1 MHEFDFLGQLVLIGA
16 LAVVIIL
23 VFQRLKIPP
32 VIGLIFTG
40 ILFGPSGIGAVYDQK
55 MISTLAELGVVL
67 LLFTIGLE
75 FSLDD
80 LKKLKNIVLVGG
92 VVQLLLTGLAITFL
106 SYGFMLAIGHA
117 ITLSAALFLGFTFS
131 VSSTAI
137 CLKILADRDEL
148 TLQHGRFALGILIFQ
163 DIAIVPLMI
172 GINFL
177 NPDAALSFA
186 MAGKK
191 IGLIALFATVIFF
204 GFRLLMPK
212 MVRLISSL
220 HAREVLVIGA
230 LVICFGA
237 AYLTSLVGLSLAL
250 GSFAAGMVIA
260 STDESHQIS
269 VTIDP
274 FREAFSSIFFISVG
288 LMLDVKMINL
298 PLFVSIALV
307 VLLVKGLLV
316 AGVSLALGNS
326 LRVSMMAGMVIA
338 STDESHQISV
348 TIDPFREA
356 FSSIFFISVG
366 LMLDVKMIN
375 LPLFVSI
382 ALVVLLV
389 KGLLVGG
396 VSLALGNSLRVSMMA
411 GMALAQI
418 GEFSFV
424 LAESG
429 LKNSVIN
436 HEVFQAM
443 LVIIVVTMIVTPAM
457 IAIAPKIADQVVP
470 ALGFIPL
477 VSRDSSSS
485 AVRPPDSTI
494 ICAGEIHA
502 GIIGFGINGQNVAAV
517 LRATNI
523 SYCVL
528 EIDRETVKVMR
539 RRGEPIYYGD
549 CTEKKA
555 LIRAGMDHAR
565 ALVLGISDATA
576 IRKSIAVIREINKK
590 AFIIV
595 RARTLDDVA
604 ELYQAGADVVVTE
617 KFETSIQIFS
627 QLLNHFTV
635 DPELILE
642 QQEIIR
648 RECEKIFLTSPVV

>member
-1 MHEFDFLGQLVLIGA
+1 MLIGA

-40 ILFGPSGIGAVYDQK
+40 ILLGPSGIGAVYDQK

-80 LKKLKNIVLVGG
+80 LKKLKKIVLVGG
-92 VVQLLLTGLAITFL
+92 VGQLFLTGMAISCL
-106 SYGFMLAIGHA
+106 SYWFMLAIGQG
-117 ITLSAALFLGFTFS
+117 ITVSAAIFLGFAFS

-137 CLKILADRDEL
+137 CLKILTDRDEL

-177 NPDAALSFA
+177 NPDAAPSFI
-186 MAGKK
+186 MVGKK
-191 IGLIALFATVIFF
+191 IALIVLFATIIFF

-212 MVRLISSL
+212 MVRLIASL
-220 HAREVLVIGA
+220 HAREVLVLGA

-316 AGVSLALGNS
+316 AGVSL
-326 LRVSMMAGMVIA
+326 
-338 STDESHQISV
+338 
-348 TIDPFREA
+348 F
-356 FSSIFFISVG
+356 
-366 LMLDVKMIN
+366 
-375 LPLFVSI
+375 
-382 ALVVLLV
+382 
-389 KGLLVGG
+389 
-396 VSLALGNSLRVSMMA
+396 LGNSLRVSMMA

-429 LKNSVIN
+429 QKNSVIN

-457 IAIAPKIADQVVP
+457 IAIAPKVADQVAP

-477 VSRDSSSS
+477 VSRDSSSPV
-485 AVRPPDSTI
+485 VRPTDSTI

-517 LRATNI
+517 LHATNI

-539 RRGEPIYYGD
+539 RKGEPIFYGD
-549 CTEKKA
+549 CTDKKA

-576 IRKSIAVIREINKK
+576 IRKSIAMIREINKK

-604 ELYQAGADVVVTE
+604 ALYKAGADVVVTE

-648 RECEKIFLTSPVV
+648 RECEKIFLGSPSPAMSSSMRD

>member
-1 MHEFDFLGQLVLIGA
+1 MHEFDFLGELVLIGA
-16 LAVVIIL
+16 LAVAIIL

-40 ILFGPSGIGAVYDQK
+40 ILLGPSGIAAVYDQK
-55 MISTLAELGVVL
+55 LISTLAELGVIL

-80 LKKLKNIVLVGG
+80 LKKLKKIVLVGG
-92 VVQLLLTGLAITFL
+92 IVQILVTGLAISFL
-106 SYGFMLAIGHA
+106 SYWFMLVIDRG
-117 ITLSAALFLGFTFS
+117 ITLSAAAFLGFTFS

-137 CLKILADRDEL
+137 CLKILTDREEL
-148 TLQHGRFALGILIFQ
+148 ALPHGRIALGILIFQ

-172 GINFL
+172 GINLL
-177 NPDAALSFA
+177 NPETASTFEILA
-186 MAGKK
+186 KK
-191 IGLIALFATVIFF
+191 IGIIVLFATGIFIS
-204 GFRLLMPK
+204 FRLLMPK
-212 MVRLISSL
+212 MVRLIASL

-250 GSFAAGMVIA
+250 GSFVAGMIIA

-288 LMLDVKMINL
+288 LLLDIKMINL
-298 PLFVSIALV
+298 PFFVTIALL
-307 VLLVKGLLV
+307 VLMVKGLIV
-316 AGVSLALGNS
+316 AGVSLS
-326 LRVSMMAGMVIA
+326 
-338 STDESHQISV
+338 
-348 TIDPFREA
+348 
-356 FSSIFFISVG
+356 
-366 LMLDVKMIN
+366 
-375 LPLFVSI
+375 
-382 ALVVLLV
+382 
-389 KGLLVGG
+389 
-396 VSLALGNSLRVSMMA
+396 LGNSLRVSMMA

-424 LAESG
+424 LAETG
-429 LKNSVIN
+429 LKNNLIN

-443 LVIIVVTMIVTPAM
+443 LAISVVTMIVTPAM
-457 IAIAPKIADQVVP
+457 IAVAPRFADQVVP

-477 VSRDSSSS
+477 VSRDSS
-485 AVRPPDSTI
+485 ALPVRPPDSPI

-502 GIIGFGINGQNVAAV
+502 AIIGFGLNGQNVAAV
-517 LRATNI
+517 LHATNI
-523 SYCVL
+523 SYTVL
-528 EIDRETVKVMR
+528 EIDRDMVKSMR
-539 RRGEPIYYGD
+539 NKGEPIYYGD
-549 CTEKKA
+549 CTDKKA
-555 LIRAGMDHAR
+555 LLRAGIDHAR
-565 ALVLGISDATA
+565 AVVLGISDATA
-576 IRKSIAVIREINKK
+576 IGKSITMIREINKK

-604 ELYQAGADVVVTE
+604 SLYKAGADVVVTE

-627 QLLNHFTV
+627 LLLNHFTV

-648 RECEKIFLTSPVV
+648 RECEKIFTTASVRSK

>member
-1 MHEFDFLGQLVLIGA
+1 MHEFDFLGELVLIGA

-40 ILFGPSGIGAVYDQK
+40 ILLGPSGIGAVYDQK

-80 LKKLKNIVLVGG
+80 LKKLKKIVLVGG
-92 VVQLLLTGLAITFL
+92 VGQLFLTGMAISCL
-106 SYGFMLAIGHA
+106 SYWFMLAIGQG
-117 ITLSAALFLGFTFS
+117 ITVSAAIFLGFAFS

-137 CLKILADRDEL
+137 CLKILTDRDEL

-177 NPDAALSFA
+177 NPDAAPSFI
-186 MAGKK
+186 MVGKK
-191 IGLIALFATVIFF
+191 IALIVLFATIIFF

-212 MVRLISSL
+212 MVRLIASL
-220 HAREVLVIGA
+220 HAREVLVLGA

-316 AGVSLALGNS
+316 AGVSL
-326 LRVSMMAGMVIA
+326 
-338 STDESHQISV
+338 
-348 TIDPFREA
+348 F
-356 FSSIFFISVG
+356 
-366 LMLDVKMIN
+366 
-375 LPLFVSI
+375 
-382 ALVVLLV
+382 
-389 KGLLVGG
+389 
-396 VSLALGNSLRVSMMA
+396 LGNSLRVSMMA

-429 LKNSVIN
+429 QKNSVIN

-457 IAIAPKIADQVVP
+457 IAIAPKVADQVAP

-477 VSRDSSSS
+477 VSRDSSSPV
-485 AVRPPDSTI
+485 VRPTDSTI

-517 LRATNI
+517 LHATNI

-539 RRGEPIYYGD
+539 RKGEPIFYGD
-549 CTEKKA
+549 CTDKKA

-576 IRKSIAVIREINKK
+576 IRKSIAMIREINKK

-604 ELYQAGADVVVTE
+604 ALYKAGADVVVTE

-648 RECEKIFLTSPVV
+648 RECEKIFLGSPSPAMSSSMRD

>member
-1 MHEFDFLGQLVLIGA
+1 MHEFDFLGELVLIGA
-16 LAVVIIL
+16 FAVAIIL
-23 VFQRLKIPP
+23 IFQRLKIPP

-40 ILFGPSGIGAVYDQK
+40 ILLGPSGIGAVYDQK

-80 LKKLKNIVLVGG
+80 LKKLKKIVLVGG
-92 VVQLLLTGLAITFL
+92 VVQILVTGLAISFL
-106 SYGFMLAIGHA
+106 SYWFMLAIGRG
-117 ITLSAALFLGFTFS
+117 ITVSAAVFLGFTFS

-137 CLKILADRDEL
+137 CLKILTDRDEL
-148 TLQHGRFALGILIFQ
+148 TLPHGRIALGILIFQ
-163 DIAIVPLMI
+163 DLAIVPLMI

-177 NPDAALSFA
+177 NPDAAPSFA
-186 MAGKK
+186 TVVNK
-191 IGLIALFATVIFF
+191 IGLIVLFATGIFI

-212 MVRLISSL
+212 MVRLIASL

-250 GSFAAGMVIA
+250 GSFVAGMVIA

-288 LMLDVKMINL
+288 LLLDVKMIHL
-298 PLFVSIALV
+298 PLFVGIALV
-307 VLLVKGLLV
+307 VLFVKGLLV
-316 AGVSLALGNS
+316 AGVSLFLG
-326 LRVSMMAGMVIA
+326 
-338 STDESHQISV
+338 H
-348 TIDPFREA
+348 
-356 FSSIFFISVG
+356 
-366 LMLDVKMIN
+366 
-375 LPLFVSI
+375 
-382 ALVVLLV
+382 
-389 KGLLVGG
+389 
-396 VSLALGNSLRVSMMA
+396 SLRVSMMA

-443 LVIIVVTMIVTPAM
+443 LAIIVVTMIVTPAM
-457 IAIAPKIADQVVP
+457 IAIAPKIADQVAP

-477 VSRDSSSS
+477 VSRDSSTS

-502 GIIGFGINGQNVAAV
+502 AIIGFGINGQNVAAV
-517 LRATNI
+517 LHATNI
-523 SYCVL
+523 SYSVL
-528 EIDRETVKVMR
+528 EIEREMVKVMK
-539 RRGEPIYYGD
+539 RRGEPIFYGD

-555 LIRAGMDHAR
+555 LIRAGIDHAR
-565 ALVLGISDATA
+565 AVVLGISDTTA
-576 IRKSIAVIREINKK
+576 IGKSIAMIREINKK
-590 AFIIV
+590 AFVIV

-604 ELYQAGADVVVTE
+604 ALYRAGADVVVTE

-648 RECEKIFLTSPVV
+648 RECEKIFLRGQTSGQ

>member
-1 MHEFDFLGQLVLIGA
+1 MNDFDFLGELVLIGA
-16 LAVVIIL
+16 MAIAIIL
-23 VFQRLKIPP
+23 IFQRLKIPP

-40 ILFGPSGIGAVYDQK
+40 ILLGPSGIGVVYDQK
-55 MISTLAELGVVL
+55 LISTLAELGVIL

-80 LKKLKNIVLVGG
+80 LKKLKKIVLVGG
-92 VVQLLLTGLAITFL
+92 AVQILVTGIAISLF
-106 SYGFMLAIGHA
+106 SYWFMLAIGRG
-117 ITLSAALFLGFTFS
+117 ITPSAAVFLGFAFS

-137 CLKILADRDEL
+137 CLKILTDRDEL
-148 TLQHGRFALGILIFQ
+148 ALPHGRIALGILIFQ

-177 NPDAALSFA
+177 NPKSAPSYDVLFN
-186 MAGKK
+186 K
-191 IGLIALFATVIFF
+191 IGVIVLFATAIFT

-212 MVRLISSL
+212 MVRLIASL

-237 AYLTSLVGLSLAL
+237 AYLTSLAGLSLAL
-250 GSFAAGMVIA
+250 GSFVAGMVIA

-288 LMLDVKMINL
+288 LLLDVKVINL
-298 PLFVSIALV
+298 PLFVSIAIA
-307 VLLVKGLLV
+307 VLLVKGLIV
-316 AGVSLALGNS
+316 AGLSL
-326 LRVSMMAGMVIA
+326 
-338 STDESHQISV
+338 
-348 TIDPFREA
+348 F
-356 FSSIFFISVG
+356 
-366 LMLDVKMIN
+366 
-375 LPLFVSI
+375 
-382 ALVVLLV
+382 
-389 KGLLVGG
+389 
-396 VSLALGNSLRVSMMA
+396 LGNSLRVSMMA

-424 LAESG
+424 LAETG
-429 LKNSVIN
+429 LENSVIN
-436 HEVFQAM
+436 HEIFQAM
-443 LVIIVVTMIVTPAM
+443 LAIIVVTMIVTPAM
-457 IAIAPKIADQVVP
+457 IAVAPKFADQMVP

-477 VSRDSSSS
+477 KSKDSS
-485 AVRPPDSTI
+485 VQGMRPADSTI

-502 GIIGFGINGQNVAAV
+502 AIIGFGVNGQNVAAV
-517 LRATNI
+517 LHATNI
-523 SYCVL
+523 SYSVL
-528 EIDRETVKVMR
+528 EVDRETVKTMR
-539 RRGEPIYYGD
+539 RKGEPIYYGD
-549 CTEKKA
+549 CTDKKS
-555 LIRAGMDHAR
+555 LLRAGIDHAR
-565 ALVLGISDATA
+565 AVVLGISDASA
-576 IRKSIAVIREINKK
+576 IGKSIAMIREINKK

-604 ELYQAGADVVVTE
+604 ELYRAGADVVVTE

-642 QQEIIR
+642 QQAIIR
-648 RECEKIFLTSPVV
+648 RECEKIFQLTSAPKPVQ

>member
-1 MHEFDFLGQLVLIGA
+1 MHEFDFLGELVLIGA
-16 LAVVIIL
+16 LAVSIIL
-23 VFQRLKIPP
+23 IFQRLKIPP

-80 LKKLKNIVLVGG
+80 LKKLKKIVLVGG
-92 VVQLLLTGLAITFL
+92 AVQIIATGLAISFL
-106 SYGFMLAIGHA
+106 SYGFMIAIGQG
-117 ITLSAALFLGFTFS
+117 ISLSASMFLGFAFS

-137 CLKILADRDEL
+137 CLKILTDRDEL
-148 TLQHGRFALGILIFQ
+148 ALPYGRIALGILIFQ
-163 DIAIVPLMI
+163 DIAVVPLMI

-177 NPDAALSFA
+177 NPVVAPSFA
-186 MAGKK
+186 VVFKK
-191 IGLIALFATVIFF
+191 IALIGLFATAIFF
-204 GFRLLMPK
+204 SFRLLMPK
-212 MVRLISSL
+212 MVRLIASL
-220 HAREVLVIGA
+220 HAKEVLVIGA

-237 AYLTSLVGLSLAL
+237 AYLTSLAGLSLAL
-250 GSFAAGMVIA
+250 GSFVAGMVIA

-269 VTIDP
+269 LIIDP

-288 LMLDVKMINL
+288 LMLDVKMVNL
-298 PLFVSIALV
+298 PLFVSIALG
-307 VLLVKGLLV
+307 VLLVKGLIV
-316 AGVSLALGNS
+316 AGVSL
-326 LRVSMMAGMVIA
+326 
-338 STDESHQISV
+338 
-348 TIDPFREA
+348 F
-356 FSSIFFISVG
+356 
-366 LMLDVKMIN
+366 
-375 LPLFVSI
+375 
-382 ALVVLLV
+382 
-389 KGLLVGG
+389 
-396 VSLALGNSLRVSMMA
+396 LGNSLRVSMMA

-424 LAESG
+424 LTESG

-443 LVIIVVTMIVTPAM
+443 LVIIVVTMVVTPAM
-457 IAIAPKIADQVVP
+457 IAIAPKVADQVAP

-477 VSRDSSSS
+477 VSRDSSIP

-502 GIIGFGINGQNVAAV
+502 AIIGFGVNGQNVAAV
-517 LRATNI
+517 LHATNI
-523 SYCVL
+523 SYSVL
-528 EIDRETVKVMR
+528 EIEREVVKVMR
-539 RRGEPIYYGD
+539 RKGEPIYYGD

-555 LIRAGMDHAR
+555 LLRAGIDHAR
-565 ALVLGISDATA
+565 AVVLGISDTTA
-576 IRKSIAVIREINKK
+576 IRKSIAMIREINKK

-604 ELYQAGADVVVTE
+604 ALYKAGADVVVTE

-627 QLLNHFTV
+627 LLLNHFTV

-648 RECEKIFLTSPVV
+648 RECEKIFLRGSTIPGREK

>member
-1 MHEFDFLGQLVLIGA
+1 MHEFDFLGELVLIGA
-16 LAVVIIL
+16 LAVAIIL

-40 ILFGPSGIGAVYDQK
+40 ILLGPSGIAAVYDQK
-55 MISTLAELGVVL
+55 LISTLAELGVIL

-80 LKKLKNIVLVGG
+80 LKKLKKIVLVGG
-92 VVQLLLTGLAITFL
+92 IVQILVTGLAISFL
-106 SYGFMLAIGHA
+106 SYWFMLVIDRG
-117 ITLSAALFLGFTFS
+117 ITLSAAAFLGFTFS

-137 CLKILADRDEL
+137 CLKILTDREEL
-148 TLQHGRFALGILIFQ
+148 ALPHGRIALGILIFQ

-172 GINFL
+172 GINLL
-177 NPDAALSFA
+177 NPETASTFEILA
-186 MAGKK
+186 KK
-191 IGLIALFATVIFF
+191 ISIIVLFATGIFIS
-204 GFRLLMPK
+204 FRLLMPK
-212 MVRLISSL
+212 MVRLIASL

-250 GSFAAGMVIA
+250 GSFVAGMIIA

-288 LMLDVKMINL
+288 LLLDIKMINL
-298 PLFVSIALV
+298 PFFVTIALL
-307 VLLVKGLLV
+307 VLLVKGLIV
-316 AGVSLALGNS
+316 AGVSLS
-326 LRVSMMAGMVIA
+326 
-338 STDESHQISV
+338 
-348 TIDPFREA
+348 
-356 FSSIFFISVG
+356 
-366 LMLDVKMIN
+366 
-375 LPLFVSI
+375 
-382 ALVVLLV
+382 
-389 KGLLVGG
+389 
-396 VSLALGNSLRVSMMA
+396 LGNSLRVSMMA

-424 LAESG
+424 LAETG
-429 LKNSVIN
+429 LKNNLIN

-443 LVIIVVTMIVTPAM
+443 LAISVVTMIVTPAM
-457 IAIAPKIADQVVP
+457 IAVAPRFADQVVP

-477 VSRDSSSS
+477 VSRDSS
-485 AVRPPDSTI
+485 ALPVRPPDSTI

-502 GIIGFGINGQNVAAV
+502 AIIGFGLNGQNVAAV
-517 LRATNI
+517 LHATNI
-523 SYCVL
+523 SYTVL
-528 EIDRETVKVMR
+528 EIDRDMVKSMR
-539 RRGEPIYYGD
+539 NKGEPIYYGD
-549 CTEKKA
+549 CTDKKA
-555 LIRAGMDHAR
+555 LLRAGIDHAR
-565 ALVLGISDATA
+565 AVVLGISDATA
-576 IRKSIAVIREINKK
+576 IGKSITMIREINKK

-604 ELYQAGADVVVTE
+604 SLYKAGADVVVTE

-627 QLLNHFTV
+627 LLLNHFTV

-648 RECEKIFLTSPVV
+648 RECEKIFTTASVRSK

>member
-1 MHEFDFLGQLVLIGA
+1 MHDLDFLGELVLIGA
-16 LAVVIIL
+16 FAVAIIL
-23 VFQRLKIPP
+23 IFQRLKIPP

-40 ILFGPSGIGAVYDQK
+40 ILLGPSGFGAVYDQK

-75 FSLDD
+75 FSLDELNK
-80 LKKLKNIVLVGG
+80 LKKIVLVGG
-92 VVQLLLTGLAITFL
+92 IVQILLTGLVISFLAYWFMHVIGYGITP
-106 SYGFMLAIGHA
+106 
-117 ITLSAALFLGFTFS
+117 SAAVFLGFTFS

-137 CLKILADRDEL
+137 CLKILTDRDEL
-148 TLQHGRFALGILIFQ
+148 ALPHARIAIGILIFQ
-163 DIAIVPLMI
+163 DLAIVPLMI

-177 NPDAALSFA
+177 APESAPSFDVVF
-186 MAGKK
+186 KK
-191 IGLIALFATVIFF
+191 IGVIALFAVGIFV
-204 GFRLLMPK
+204 GLKLLMPK

-220 HAREVLVIGA
+220 QARDVLVIGA

-237 AYLTSLVGLSLAL
+237 AWLTSLAGLSLAL
-250 GSFAAGMVIA
+250 GSFVAGMVIA

-288 LMLDVKMINL
+288 LLLDVKMVNL
-298 PLFVSIALV
+298 PLFISIALV
-307 VLLVKGLLV
+307 VLLVKGMLV
-316 AGVSLALGNS
+316 AGVSL
-326 LRVSMMAGMVIA
+326 
-338 STDESHQISV
+338 
-348 TIDPFREA
+348 F
-356 FSSIFFISVG
+356 
-366 LMLDVKMIN
+366 
-375 LPLFVSI
+375 
-382 ALVVLLV
+382 
-389 KGLLVGG
+389 
-396 VSLALGNSLRVSMMA
+396 LGNSLRVSMMA

-429 LKNSVIN
+429 LKNGVIN

-443 LVIIVVTMIVTPAM
+443 LAIIVVTMIVTPAM
-457 IAIAPKIADQVVP
+457 IAIAPRVADQMVP

-477 VSRDSSSS
+477 VSRKSSNSIL
-485 AVRPPDSTI
+485 RPSDSTI

-502 GIIGFGINGQNVAAV
+502 AIIGFGVNGQNVAAV
-517 LRATNI
+517 LHATNI
-523 SYCVL
+523 SYSVL
-528 EIDRETVKVMR
+528 EIDRDTVKVMR
-539 RRGEPIYYGD
+539 RKGEPIYYGD

-555 LIRAGMDHAR
+555 LFRAGIDHAR
-565 ALVLGISDATA
+565 AVVLGISDTTA
-576 IRKSIAVIREINKK
+576 IRNSIGVIREINQK

-595 RARTLDDVA
+595 RARSLDDVA
-604 ELYQAGADVVVTE
+604 ALYKAGADVVVTE

-635 DPELILE
+635 APELILE

-648 RECEKIFLTSPVV
+648 RECEKIFLRGRAMTQ

>member
-1 MHEFDFLGQLVLIGA
+1 MHEFDFLGELVLIGA
-16 LAVVIIL
+16 LAVAIIL
-23 VFQRLKIPP
+23 IFQQLKIPP

-40 ILFGPSGIGAVYDQK
+40 IILGPSGIGAVYDQK
-55 MISTLAELGVVL
+55 MVSTLAELGVVL

-75 FSLDD
+75 FSVDD
-80 LKKLKNIVLVGG
+80 LKRLKKIVLVGG
-92 VVQLLLTGLAITFL
+92 FIQILVTGLAISFL
-106 SYGFMLAIGHA
+106 SWWFMLAIGQG
-117 ITLSAALFLGFTFS
+117 ITVSSAAFLGFTFS

-148 TLQHGRFALGILIFQ
+148 ALPHGRIALGILIFQ

-177 NPDAALSFA
+177 SPHAVPSFEVVF
-186 MAGKK
+186 KK
-191 IGLIALFATVIFF
+191 IGIIVLFSTAIVI

-212 MVRLISSL
+212 MVHLIASL
-220 HAREVLVIGA
+220 HAKEVLVIGA

-237 AYLTSLVGLSLAL
+237 AYLTSLAGLSLAL
-250 GSFAAGMVIA
+250 GSFVAGMVIA

-269 VTIDP
+269 MTIDP

-288 LMLDVKMINL
+288 LLLDVKMINL

-316 AGVSLALGNS
+316 AGISLFLGNS
-326 LRVSMMAGMVIA
+326 I
-338 STDESHQISV
+338 
-348 TIDPFREA
+348 
-356 FSSIFFISVG
+356 
-366 LMLDVKMIN
+366 
-375 LPLFVSI
+375 
-382 ALVVLLV
+382 
-389 KGLLVGG
+389 
-396 VSLALGNSLRVSMMA
+396 RVSMMA

-429 LKNSVIN
+429 MKNSIIN

-443 LVIIVVTMIVTPAM
+443 LAISVVTMIVTPAM
-457 IAIAPKIADQVVP
+457 IAIAPKFADQVAP

-477 VSRDSSSS
+477 VSRDSPTV

-502 GIIGFGINGQNVAAV
+502 AIIGFGINGQNVASV
-517 LRATNI
+517 LHATNI
-523 SYCVL
+523 SYSVL
-528 EIDRETVKVMR
+528 EIDREKVKVMR
-539 RRGEPIYYGD
+539 RKGEPIYYGD

-555 LIRAGMDHAR
+555 LLRAGIDHAR
-565 ALVLGISDATA
+565 AVVLGISDATA
-576 IRKSIAVIREINKK
+576 IRNSIAMIRDINKK

-595 RARTLDDVA
+595 RARTLDNIA
-604 ELYQAGADVVVTE
+604 ALYKAGADVVVTD

-627 QLLNHFTV
+627 LLLNHFTV

-648 RECEKIFLTSPVV
+648 RECEKIFLK

>member
-1 MHEFDFLGQLVLIGA
+1 MHEFDFLGELVLIGA
-16 LAVVIIL
+16 LAVAIIL
-23 VFQRLKIPP
+23 IFQQLKIPP

-40 ILFGPSGIGAVYDQK
+40 IILGPSGIGAVYDQK
-55 MISTLAELGVVL
+55 MVSTLAELGVVL

-75 FSLDD
+75 FSVED
-80 LKKLKNIVLVGG
+80 LKKLKKIVLLGGG
-92 VVQLLLTGLAITFL
+92 VQILVTGLAISFL
-106 SYGFMLAIGHA
+106 SWWFMLAIGQG
-117 ITLSAALFLGFTFS
+117 ITVSSAAFLGFTFS

-148 TLQHGRFALGILIFQ
+148 ALPHGRIALGILIFQ

-177 NPDAALSFA
+177 SPHAMPSFEVVF
-186 MAGKK
+186 KK
-191 IGLIALFATVIFF
+191 IGIIVLFSTAIVL

-212 MVRLISSL
+212 IVHLIASL

-237 AYLTSLVGLSLAL
+237 AYLTSLAGLSLAL
-250 GSFAAGMVIA
+250 GSFVAGMIIA

-269 VTIDP
+269 MTIDP
-274 FREAFSSIFFISVG
+274 FREVFSSIFFISVG
-288 LMLDVKMINL
+288 LLLDVKMINL
-298 PLFVSIALV
+298 PLFVSIALI

-316 AGVSLALGNS
+316 AGISLFLGNS
-326 LRVSMMAGMVIA
+326 M
-338 STDESHQISV
+338 
-348 TIDPFREA
+348 
-356 FSSIFFISVG
+356 
-366 LMLDVKMIN
+366 
-375 LPLFVSI
+375 
-382 ALVVLLV
+382 
-389 KGLLVGG
+389 
-396 VSLALGNSLRVSMMA
+396 RVSMMA

-429 LKNSVIN
+429 MKNSIIN

-443 LVIIVVTMIVTPAM
+443 LAISVVTMIVTPAM
-457 IAIAPKIADQVVP
+457 IAVAPKFADQVAP

-477 VSRDSSSS
+477 VSRESPSV
-485 AVRPPDSTI
+485 ALRPPDSTI

-502 GIIGFGINGQNVAAV
+502 AIIGFGVNGQNVASV
-517 LRATNI
+517 LHATNV
-523 SYCVL
+523 SYSVL
-528 EIDRETVKVMR
+528 EIDREKVKVMR
-539 RRGEPIYYGD
+539 RKGEPIYYGD
-549 CTEKKA
+549 CTEKKS
-555 LIRAGMDHAR
+555 LLRAGIDHAR
-565 ALVLGISDATA
+565 AVVLGISDTGA
-576 IRKSIAVIREINKK
+576 IRNSIAMIRDINRK

-595 RARTLDDVA
+595 RARSLDNIA
-604 ELYQAGADVVVTE
+604 ALYKAGADVVVTE

-627 QLLNHFTV
+627 LLLNHFTV

-648 RECEKIFLTSPVV
+648 RECEKIFLK

>member
-1 MHEFDFLGQLVLIGA
+1 MHEFDFLGELVLIGA
-16 LAVVIIL
+16 LAVAIIL
-23 VFQRLKIPP
+23 IFQRLKIPP

-75 FSLDD
+75 FSLAD
-80 LKKLKNIVLVGG
+80 LKKLKKIVLVGG
-92 VVQLLLTGLAITFL
+92 VVQILATGLAISFL
-106 SYGFMLAIGHA
+106 SYGFMLAIGRG
-117 ITLSAALFLGFTFS
+117 ITLSASVFLGFAFS

-137 CLKILADRDEL
+137 CLKILTDRDEL
-148 TLQHGRFALGILIFQ
+148 ALPYGRIALGILIFQ
-163 DIAIVPLMI
+163 DIAVVPLMI

-177 NPDAALSFA
+177 NPLVAPSFA
-186 MAGKK
+186 LVGQK
-191 IGLIALFATVIFF
+191 IGLIVLFATGIFF

-212 MVRLISSL
+212 IVRLIATL
-220 HAREVLVIGA
+220 RAKEVLVIGA

-237 AYLTSLVGLSLAL
+237 AYLTSLAGLSLAL
-250 GSFAAGMVIA
+250 GSFVAGMVIA

-288 LMLDVKMINL
+288 LMLDVKMVNL
-298 PLFVSIALV
+298 PLFVSIALG
-307 VLLVKGLLV
+307 VLLVKGLIV
-316 AGVSLALGNS
+316 AGVSL
-326 LRVSMMAGMVIA
+326 
-338 STDESHQISV
+338 
-348 TIDPFREA
+348 F
-356 FSSIFFISVG
+356 
-366 LMLDVKMIN
+366 
-375 LPLFVSI
+375 
-382 ALVVLLV
+382 
-389 KGLLVGG
+389 
-396 VSLALGNSLRVSMMA
+396 LGNSLRVSMMA

-436 HEVFQAM
+436 HEIFQAM

-457 IAIAPKIADQVVP
+457 IAIAPKVVDQVAP

-477 VSRDSSSS
+477 VSRESSGP
-485 AVRPPDSTI
+485 ALRPPDSTI

-502 GIIGFGINGQNVAAV
+502 AIIGFGINGQNVAAV
-517 LRATNI
+517 LHATNI
-523 SYCVL
+523 SYSVL
-528 EIDRETVKVMR
+528 EIEREVVKVMKR
-539 RRGEPIYYGD
+539 KGEPIFYGD

-555 LIRAGMDHAR
+555 LIRAGIDHAR
-565 ALVLGISDATA
+565 AVVLGISDATA
-576 IRKSIAVIREINKK
+576 IRNSIAMIREINKK

-604 ELYQAGADVVVTE
+604 ALYKAGADVVVTE

-627 QLLNHFTV
+627 LLLNHFTV

-648 RECEKIFLTSPVV
+648 RECEKIFLRGGTPALVK

>member
-1 MHEFDFLGQLVLIGA
+1 MHEFDFLGELVLIGA

-80 LKKLKNIVLVGG
+80 LKKLKKIVLVGG
-92 VVQLLLTGLAITFL
+92 VVQLLLTGLAISFL
-106 SYGFMLAIGHA
+106 SYWFMLAIGQA
-117 ITLSAALFLGFTFS
+117 ITFSAAMFLGFAFS

-137 CLKILADRDEL
+137 CLKILNDRDEL
-148 TLQHGRFALGILIFQ
+148 TLQHGRVALGILIFQ

-177 NPDAALSFA
+177 HPDAAPSFA
-186 MAGKK
+186 MVGKK
-191 IGLIALFATVIFF
+191 IGIIVLFATIIFF

-212 MVRLISSL
+212 MVRLIASL

-237 AYLTSLVGLSLAL
+237 AYMTSLAGLSLAL

-316 AGVSLALGNS
+316 AGVSL
-326 LRVSMMAGMVIA
+326 V
-338 STDESHQISV
+338 
-348 TIDPFREA
+348 
-356 FSSIFFISVG
+356 
-366 LMLDVKMIN
+366 
-375 LPLFVSI
+375 
-382 ALVVLLV
+382 
-389 KGLLVGG
+389 
-396 VSLALGNSLRVSMMA
+396 LGNSLRVSMMA

-457 IAIAPKIADQVVP
+457 IAIAPKVADQVAP

-477 VSRDSSSS
+477 VSRYASSS
-485 AVRPPDSTI
+485 AVRPTDSTI

-517 LRATNI
+517 LHATNI

-528 EIDRETVKVMR
+528 EIDREMVKVMR
-539 RRGEPIYYGD
+539 RKGEPIFYGD

-576 IRKSIAVIREINKK
+576 VRKSIAMIREINKK

-604 ELYQAGADVVVTE
+604 ALYKAGADVVVTE

-648 RECEKIFLTSPVV
+648 RECEKIFLFSPAPGTSSSVKHQVDL